1 MALVGIDIGG
11 RGSELVGA
19 AAVLAAT
26 FGYACGPLIAKRHL
40 TTGDP
45 LGPVAGALGIA
56 SIMLLPFAIGGFPA
70 EAPSDEAIASV
81 VVLGLVCTAF
91 GFLIFFRLIHEIG
104 PSRASIITYVNPVV
118 ALALGVAIL
127 GEHVTTGAVAG
138 LLLILAG
145 SWLSTD
151 GGCPRAWRRW
161 PRARRRGGGGASA
174 RPARPSARLDAAQ
187 ACGTC
192 TGLGRARGL
201 SYFSR

>member
-1 MALVGIDIGG
+1 
-11 RGSELVGA
+11 VGA
-19 AAVLAAT
+19 AAVLCAA

-56 SIMLLPFAIGGFPA
+56 SIMLLPLALGGLPSG
-70 EAPSDEAIASV
+70 APSGEAVASV

-91 GFLIFFRLIHEIG
+91 GFLIFFRLIDEIG

-127 GEHVTTGAVAG
+127 DERVTAGAVAG

-151 GGCPRAWRRW
+151 GRLPPGLALLATRIGR
-161 PRARRRGGGGASA
+161 RRRGAAASA
-174 RPARPSARLDAAQ
+174 RPHPQEL
-187 ACGTC
+187 
-192 TGLGRARGL
+192 RA
-201 SYFSR
+201 